1 MHISLGQSEALL
13 LRNLISSLLTHF
25 RKYHAEHG
33 FTQCSF
39 GTKLAVLSPYDW
51 SAMKQLPL
59 VDMMPTSQL
68 TI

>member
-13 LRNLISSLLTHF
+13 LRNLISSVSHF

-33 FTQCSF
+33 FTHCSF

-51 SAMKQLPL
+51 SAMKQQPL
-59 VDMMPTSQL
+59 VNMMPTSQL